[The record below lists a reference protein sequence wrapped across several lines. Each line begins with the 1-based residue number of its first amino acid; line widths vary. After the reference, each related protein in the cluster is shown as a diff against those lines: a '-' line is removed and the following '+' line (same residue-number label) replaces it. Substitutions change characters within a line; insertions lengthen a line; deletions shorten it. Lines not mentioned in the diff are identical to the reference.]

1 MSFLKEK
8 LFTKE
13 GLKFLISAV
22 AAVVMAFTPSHIDA
36 IIELVLPTIFGI
48 DVLTLKKK

>member
-1 MSFLKEK
+1 MTFIIDK

-13 GLKFLISAV
+13 GLKFLISSV
-22 AAVVMAFTPSHIDA
+22 AAIVMAFTPDHIDA
-36 IIELVLPTIFGI
+36 IIELALPTLFGI